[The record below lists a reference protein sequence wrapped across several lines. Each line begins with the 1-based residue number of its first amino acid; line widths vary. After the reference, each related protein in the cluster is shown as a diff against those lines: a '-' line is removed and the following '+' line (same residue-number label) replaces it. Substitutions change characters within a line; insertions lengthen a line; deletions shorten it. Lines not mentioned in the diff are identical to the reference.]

1 MKSAGLLARGVDEG
15 AFPLARL
22 EVFHDG
28 GHVISAGN
36 ASPSCLFDIASVTKV
51 MSTTALVL
59 DLRLSVDEP
68 VQRWLPEAT
77 IDATL
82 ADLLFHR
89 SGLPA
94 FIPFFSQ
101 PGVNPRDGA
110 IATPR
115 AHERKAVYSDLGFIQ
130 LGAVLEAASGLALDT
145 LFAQRIAAPLGLTS
159 GYRRLSACLPLP
171 AEFAATGSTRPR
183 EPAPGQEGMW
193 NMACVPTGLAEV
205 DDDNAW
211 AMDGVSGHA
220 GLFSTARDV
229 ARFGQA
235 MLDGRWRTSW
245 RADASTPGST
255 RAFGFDTPSAEGASC
270 GPRSGKKGPR
280 GAIGHLGFTG
290 TSLWIDL
297 DRRLVVAFLT
307 NRVALGRA
315 NIRIREYRPLVHD
328 AVLDDLGLE

>member
-1 MKSAGLLARGVDEG
+1 MRSAALLSRGVDEG

-22 EVFHDG
+22 EVFHAG
-28 GHVISAGN
+28 RHVISAGN
-36 ASPSCLFDIASVTKV
+36 ASSACVFDIASVTKV

-59 DLRLSVDEP
+59 DLSLRVDEP
-68 VQRWLPEAT
+68 VQRWLPEAK

-82 ADLLFHR
+82 EDLLFHR

-94 FIPFFSQ
+94 FVPFFSQ

-110 IATPR
+110 IGTAR

-130 LGAVLEAASGLALDT
+130 LGAVLEAASGLTLDA
-145 LFAQRIAAPLGLTS
+145 LFAQRIASPLGLS
-159 GYRRLSACLPLP
+159 AGYRRLSSCLPLP
-171 AEFAATGSTRPR
+171 AEFAPTGTTRPR

-193 NMACVPTGLAEV
+193 NMACVPTGFAEV

-220 GLFSTARDV
+220 GLFSTAIDV

-235 MLDGRWRTSW
+235 MLDGRWRAPWGPDVT
-245 RADASTPGST
+245 TPGST
-255 RAFGFDTPSAEGASC
+255 RTFGFDTPSPEGASC
-270 GPRSGKKGPR
+270 GPRFGKKGPR

-290 TSLWIDL
+290 TSLWIDF
-297 DRRLVVAFLT
+297 DRQLVVAFFT